1 MVSQLIKNPS
11 PTIRKVPSY
20 LIAEVIDGKPY
31 YYKDYKQVLNKKKTL
46 EDIMGSSTL
55 QGFIVTYLTRLL
67 MTLSEDEYHIFLNE
81 TGIHIDTNTNL
92 SGDILVFDASKPL
105 TINTHYANQ
114 APLINIEID
123 VNIALEQED
132 EKDYIFKKTQ
142 KLLDFGVEKVI
153 WILTK
158 SQKVI
163 VATPN
168 ENWLI
173 ISWDKNIEILRGLHF
188 NVPAYLEKK
197 GVL

>member
-1 MVSQLIKNPS
+1 MVQLLKNHKTLPV
-11 PTIRKVPSY
+11 RKVPDY
-20 LIAEVIDGKPY
+20 LIAEMIDGKPY
-31 YYKDYKQVLNKKKTL
+31 YYKNYKQVLNKKKTL
-46 EDIMGSSTL
+46 DDIIGASTL
-55 QGFIVTYLTRLL
+55 QGFIINYLTRLL
-67 MTLSEDEYHIFLNE
+67 HTLPEDDFHLFLNE
-81 TGIHIDTNTNL
+81 TGIHIDVNNNL

-105 TINTHYANQ
+105 VIDAHYANQ
-114 APLINIEID
+114 PPLINIEID

-153 WILTK
+153 GVLTK

-163 VATPN
+163 VATPS

-173 ISWDKNIEILRGLHF
+173 ISWDKDIEMLKGITFNIA
-188 NVPAYLEKK
+188 AYLKKK

>member
-1 MVSQLIKNPS
+1 MVSQLTKSPS

-31 YYKDYKQVLNKKKTL
+31 YYKGYKQVLNKKKTL
-46 EDIMGSSTL
+46 DDIMGASTL

-92 SGDILVFDASKPL
+92 SGDILIFDASKPL
-105 TINTHYANQ
+105 PINAHYANQ

-168 ENWLI
+168 DNWLI
-173 ISWDKNIEILRGLHF
+173 ISWDKDIEILRGIIF
-188 NVPAYLEKK
+188 NVPAYLKKK

>member
-1 MVSQLIKNPS
+1 
-11 PTIRKVPSY
+11 
-20 LIAEVIDGKPY
+20 
-31 YYKDYKQVLNKKKTL
+31 
-46 EDIMGSSTL
+46 
-55 QGFIVTYLTRLL
+55 
-67 MTLSEDEYHIFLNE
+67 MTLSEDEYPILLNE

-92 SGDILVFDASKPL
+92 SGDISIFDASKPL
-105 TINTHYANQ
+105 PINTHYAHQ

>member
-67 MTLSEDEYHIFLNE
+67 MTLSEDEFHIFLNE

>member
-1 MVSQLIKNPS
+1 MVSQLTKNPS

-31 YYKDYKQVLNKKKTL
+31 YYKGYKQVLNKKKTL
-46 EDIMGSSTL
+46 DDIMGASTL

-67 MTLSEDEYHIFLNE
+67 MTLSEDEYHILLNE
-81 TGIHIDTNTNL
+81 TGIHIDTDTNL
-92 SGDILVFDASKPL
+92 SGDILIFDASKPL
-105 TINTHYANQ
+105 PINTHYAHQ

-168 ENWLI
+168 DNWLI
-173 ISWDKNIEILRGLHF
+173 ISWDKDIEIMRGIIF
-188 NVPAYLEKK
+188 NVPAYLTKK
-197 GVL
+197 GIL